1 MFNSRFTQQF
11 NTLESLTPAGKKRYT
26 HPDLSYTHALPNTL
40 RRALCVV
47 LCVPPCR
54 LYGDIE
60 YLLQALRGL
69 SSELD
74 PGTKLITL
82 YTSRFGQ
89 PPPQQQKQPPAA
101 ATQT

>member
-1 MFNSRFTQQF
+1 LT
-11 NTLESLTPAGKKRYT
+11 NTS
-26 HPDLSYTHALPNTL
+26 
-40 RRALCVV
+40 RRA

-89 PPPQQQKQPPAA
+89 PPPPQQQKQPPAA
-101 ATQT
+101 TQT